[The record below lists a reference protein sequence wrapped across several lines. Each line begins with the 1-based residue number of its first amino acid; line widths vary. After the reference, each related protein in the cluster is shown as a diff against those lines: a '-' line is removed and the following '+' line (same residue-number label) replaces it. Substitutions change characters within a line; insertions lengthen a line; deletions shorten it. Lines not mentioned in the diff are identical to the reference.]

1 MQMLTFGGQGANQA
15 VEDGAALGV
24 LFRDISSSAEAPH
37 RLALFEQVRHKRASR
52 VQLLSSVRAGN
63 EHLVNEDMKCFLEPG
78 VARKFKIPFSRPDI
92 VSMLTNGLLSSRDI
106 RRACGS

>member
-15 VEDGAALGV
+15 VEDGGALGV
-24 LFRDISSSAEAPH
+24 LFRDMSSSTEVPH

-63 EHLVNEDMKCFLEPG
+63 EHLVKEDMKRFMESG
-78 VARKFKIPFSRPDI
+78 VARKSKIPFSPNL
-92 VSMLTNGLLSSRDI
+92 VPMLTNGLLSSRDI
-106 RRACGS
+106 CRACGS